1 VDEETKHRES
11 QRRDK
16 KNNTFR
22 GEKGK
27 KGMKLECTMKQYKIQ
42 KKKTFMIKAF
52 DLETGFGEKTI

>member
-1 VDEETKHRES
+1 MRKPNTES
-11 QRRDK
+11 A
-16 KNNTFR
+16 
-22 GEKGK
+22 KGRTRKIIHTGVKRK